1 MSFGPSFSV
10 RPAWRSALQRISTAR
25 TLMLGVALVLPL
37 ACSSSSPA
45 TSSNGSTV
53 VPWVDRQGTPNSLA
67 SSVHAGRPCT
77 AADLVIEVGRTGA
90 FHGEATQELE
100 LRNHAADACYLA
112 GVPQSQLADVSAQ
125 TGVDSGRFATQ
136 RVDLAAGQS
145 ALLIVGAPVGCPA
158 SANPILSAKLSMTL
172 PNGDVMPVQG
182 ARINTECGAANV
194 MEFNAITLPPASPGP
209 LSNLRP
215 AVNAP
220 QSAARGTVL
229 TFHVTIHNASA
240 TSIDYSPCPS
250 YTEGISNNAGP
261 ILQRTLLL
269 NCSAASSIGPGA
281 TLVYEMK
288 LLLPSSMSPGATKL
302 FWRLEVPDGQS
313 AGAVISIA

>member
-10 RPAWRSALQRISTAR
+10 RPARRCALKRISAAR
-25 TLMLGVALVLPL
+25 ALMLGVALVLPL
-37 ACSSSSPA
+37 ACSGGSPA
-45 TSSNGSTV
+45 MSSNGAAV
-53 VPWVDRQGTPNSLA
+53 IPWVDRQGTPNSLA

-77 AADLVIEVGRTGA
+77 AADLVVAVGRAGA
-90 FHGEATQELE
+90 FHAEATQELE
-100 LRNHAADACYLA
+100 LRNQAADACYLA
-112 GVPQSQLADVSAQ
+112 GVPQSQLADVTTQ
-125 TGVDSGRFATQ
+125 TRVDSGRFATQ

-145 ALLIVGAPVGCPA
+145 ALVLVGAPVGCPA
-158 SANPILSAKLSMTL
+158 SANPVLSAKLRVTL

-182 ARINTECGAANV
+182 ARINTECGPANV
-194 MEFNAITLPPASPGP
+194 MEFNAIIPPPASPGP

-229 TFHVTIHNASA
+229 TFNVTIQNTSA
-240 TSIDYSPCPS
+240 TTIDYSPCPS
-250 YTEGISNNAGP
+250 YTEGISNIAGP

-269 NCSAASSIGPGA
+269 NCSAAGSIGAGA

-288 LLLPSSMSPGATKL
+288 LLLPSSVSPGATKL
-302 FWRLEVPDGQS
+302 FWHLEVPDGKS
-313 AGAVISIA
+313 AGAVFSIT